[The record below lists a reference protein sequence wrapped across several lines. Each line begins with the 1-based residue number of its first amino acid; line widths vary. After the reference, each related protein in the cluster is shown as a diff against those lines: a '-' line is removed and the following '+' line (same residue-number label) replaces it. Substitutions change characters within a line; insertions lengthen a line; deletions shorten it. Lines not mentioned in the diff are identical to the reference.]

1 MQAPGKKTAQQN
13 DIPKM
18 ARLLEAR
25 SHGIRADKEILIKR
39 MSVS

>member
-18 ARLLEAR
+18 ARLEAR
-25 SHGIRADKEILIKR
+25 SHGIRADKEILIER